1 MISYKNSINK
11 LKISKLRIGVE
22 FINTTNC
29 LNRVNAVDIFNKVR
43 RKYIYH
49 SSHLESREKL
59 NSVRTDRKQKPKTR
73 KKKKRWQQIL
83 L

>member
-29 LNRVNAVDIFNKVR
+29 LNRVNAVDIFNKVNV
-43 RKYIYH
+43 I
-49 SSHLESREKL
+49 
-59 NSVRTDRKQKPKTR
+59 D
-73 KKKKRWQQIL
+73 W
-83 L
+83 

>member
-1 MISYKNSINK
+1 MDK
-11 LKISKLRIGVE
+11 LKKSVETLRKS
-22 FINTTNC
+22 
-29 LNRVNAVDIFNKVR
+29 LPSAKYVDICNKVR

-83 L
+83 HLFFRGKWNQQR